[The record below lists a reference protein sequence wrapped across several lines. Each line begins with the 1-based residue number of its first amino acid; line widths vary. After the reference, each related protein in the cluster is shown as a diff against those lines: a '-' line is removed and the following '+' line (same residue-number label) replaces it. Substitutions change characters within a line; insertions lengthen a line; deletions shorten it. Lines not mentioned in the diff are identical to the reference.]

1 MRRVESKLGLKSRL
15 ALWLIDF
22 SGHLT
27 APLNHRGFYNLT
39 KRIGLLSSKDERVL
53 MRLNE
58 DSVYE
63 LLLRDPYWNRLVHQP
78 FKYEPEIYHF
88 FDLLQGQRFA
98 FVDGGANWGFWSVLA
113 SSATYGAVETI
124 AYEPMPATFA
134 FLQRNSELNGN
145 RFQVV
150 QRAIAGQ
157 AIKDI
162 PMTASA
168 DAEVSA
174 VGASIAAPVADRGS
188 AVLVDADGIDQVLE
202 GLQSSDPVVIKL
214 DLEGVERA
222 VIEASEWIDQNDCL
236 LLFEDHAKDPDCE
249 VTQAVLDK
257 DWPIYFFH
265 DDGRL
270 DRIESVAQAAALKTV
285 ANRGYNFFGT
295 HPGGFFD
302 KLFASQMEAR

>member
-1 MRRVESKLGLKSRL
+1 
-15 ALWLIDF
+15 
-22 SGHLT
+22 
-27 APLNHRGFYNLT
+27 
-39 KRIGLLSSKDERVL
+39 
-53 MRLNE
+53 
-58 DSVYE
+58 
-63 LLLRDPYWNRLVHQP
+63 
-78 FKYEPEIYHF
+78 
-88 FDLLQGQRFA
+88 
-98 FVDGGANWGFWSVLA
+98 
-113 SSATYGAVETI
+113 
-124 AYEPMPATFA
+124 
-134 FLQRNSELNGN
+134 
-145 RFQVV
+145 
-150 QRAIAGQ
+150 
-157 AIKDI
+157 
-162 PMTASA
+162 MTASA

-302 KLFASQMEAR
+302 KLFASQMETR